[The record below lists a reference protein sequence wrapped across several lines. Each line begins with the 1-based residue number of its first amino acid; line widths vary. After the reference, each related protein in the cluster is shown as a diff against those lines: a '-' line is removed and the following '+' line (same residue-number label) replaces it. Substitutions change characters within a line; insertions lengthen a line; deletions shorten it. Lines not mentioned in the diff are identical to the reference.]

1 MIVLLDF
8 ASKVYNIFMGT
19 EGDLGETS
27 IAETS
32 APNPRSGMLSF
43 YLQDL
48 EFPPNG
54 QDQPS
59 REEIERE
66 VQAKL
71 DTVHNALAG
80 RKKVSIPLWGYHV
93 DASHINAGLGR
104 WDGSPTDL
112 RTIKSFPE
120 VVDSPLLSTAA
131 FVEIIRKLGVREGQF
146 QKPEFPKGAG
156 FEGYYLTN
164 KVVPAKDRRVYFH
177 LIEDSLPYTSYAI
190 AFLTTNVDYHRK
202 VPPRVGEK
210 PKGLIKP
217 LLRR

>member
-1 MIVLLDF
+1 
-8 ASKVYNIFMGT
+8 MGT

-27 IAETS
+27 IAEIS
-32 APNPRSGMLSF
+32 VHNPNSSLGF
-43 YLQDL
+43 YLQDAIPL
-48 EFPPNG
+48 VE
-54 QDQPS
+54 QDPAL
-59 REEIERE
+59 REEIEKE
-66 VQAKL
+66 VATKL
-71 DTVHNALAG
+71 DAVWAALTD
-80 RKKVSIPLWGYHV
+80 RERVSIPLWGYHV

-131 FVEIIRKLGVREGQF
+131 FAEIIRKLGVREGQF
-146 QKPEFPKGAG
+146 KKPEFPKGAG